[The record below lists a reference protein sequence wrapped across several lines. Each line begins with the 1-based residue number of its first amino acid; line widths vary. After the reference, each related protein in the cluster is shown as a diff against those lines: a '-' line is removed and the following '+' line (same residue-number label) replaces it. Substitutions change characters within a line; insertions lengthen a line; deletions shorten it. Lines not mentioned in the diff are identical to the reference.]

1 MSYQDKILKSKLII
15 ESVFEEFNTSNI
27 AISFNGGKDN
37 IVMLD
42 LIKKTINNKY
52 DMPMLFNVSS
62 DDEFD
67 ELKTF
72 CCDIMKDNNYII
84 KQYYGDMKKA
94 VYKLK
99 SDYPSIKIIFMGIRK
114 NDIIHKN
121 DIINSNNLPVF
132 QVTDNNWP
140 KYVRVYPI
148 LDMEYTEIWKYIKDN
163 KLKYCKLYDQG
174 YTSLGN
180 KSKTFKNDKLM
191 YYENGITK
199 YKPAYDLTDEIYERT
214 NRL

>member
-67 ELKTF
+67 ELQTF
-72 CCDIMKDNNYII
+72 CYDIMKDNNYII

-121 DIINSNNLPVF
+121 DMINSNKLSVF

-140 KYVRVYPI
+140 TYVRVYPI
-148 LDMEYTEIWKYIKDN
+148 LDMDYIEIWKYIKDN

-180 KSKTFKNDKLM
+180 KSKTFKNDKLI
-191 YYENGITK
+191 YYENGIAK
-199 YKPAYDLTDEIYERT
+199 YKPAYDLIDEIYERT